1 MELWRELLISGLQ
14 NDNYKLESINDK
26 TLNEITES
34 RIYQVLF
41 QIKQIIEN
49 EKLSDQDCFTKIE
62 KIICT
67 LEDNKIFCDR
77 HDFG

>member
-67 LEDNKIFCDR
+67 FV
-77 HDFG
+77 

>member
-14 NDNYKLESINDK
+14 NDNYKLESINNK

-67 LEDNKIFCDR
+67 LEENKIFCDR

>member
-67 LEDNKIFCDR
+67 LEENKIFCDR